1 MPDGRSFVM
10 ADLPGLIEGAASG
23 AGLGHQF
30 LRHIERTRVILHVI
44 DMSGMEGRD
53 PYEDYVTI
61 NNELAQYR
69 YKLLE
74 RPQIV
79 VANKMDIG
87 DAEENLK
94 AFKEKVGD
102 DVTIVEISA
111 ATRQGIDQLLYKT
124 ADLLE
129 KTPQFPL
136 YDEDEVEQS
145 VTYKFKPEEAK
156 FHISRGDDGVYVVT
170 GTHVEKIF
178 HQTDFN
184 REASVMRFARQLRQI
199 GVDQALRDLGV
210 EDGDL
215 VRILNFE
222 FEFKD

>member
-1 MPDGRSFVM
+1 
-10 ADLPGLIEGAASG
+10 
-23 AGLGHQF
+23 
-30 LRHIERTRVILHVI
+30 
-44 DMSGMEGRD
+44 
-53 PYEDYVTI
+53 
-61 NNELAQYR
+61 
-69 YKLLE
+69 
-74 RPQIV
+74 
-79 VANKMDIG
+79 MDIG

-129 KTPQFPL
+129 QTPQFPL

-156 FHISRGDDGVYVVT
+156 FHISRGDDRVYVVT
-170 GTHVEKIF
+170 GAHVEKIF

>member
-1 MPDGRSFVM
+1 M
-10 ADLPGLIEGAASG
+10 
-23 AGLGHQF
+23 
-30 LRHIERTRVILHVI
+30 
-44 DMSGMEGRD
+44 
-53 PYEDYVTI
+53 
-61 NNELAQYR
+61 
-69 YKLLE
+69 
-74 RPQIV
+74 
-79 VANKMDIG
+79 
-87 DAEENLK
+87 
-94 AFKEKVGD
+94 
-102 DVTIVEISA
+102 
-111 ATRQGIDQLLYKT
+111 LYKT

>member
-1 MPDGRSFVM
+1 
-10 ADLPGLIEGAASG
+10 
-23 AGLGHQF
+23 
-30 LRHIERTRVILHVI
+30 
-44 DMSGMEGRD
+44 
-53 PYEDYVTI
+53 
-61 NNELAQYR
+61 
-69 YKLLE
+69 
-74 RPQIV
+74 
-79 VANKMDIG
+79 MDIG

-156 FHISRGDDGVYVVT
+156 FHIGGT
-170 GTHVEKIF
+170 GFYANEKNI
-178 HQTDFN
+178 N
-184 REASVMRFARQLRQI
+184 EKSCY
-199 GVDQALRDLGV
+199 
-210 EDGDL
+210 
-215 VRILNFE
+215 
-222 FEFKD
+222 